1 MKVLIVANPT
11 SAATDYYRTTGPFT
25 RLSQRNPNISLI
37 IEYPQNVKWHHMFA
51 ADVLLFQRPNGDD
64 ILTLIAEAKRMGKKI
79 VLDIDDL
86 LHGLTDANP
95 ASRHFNALNILTA
108 TPMDDTAMVVHQN
121 HDDPNQNV
129 VTPRDMDAVF
139 ANMPKRPMDEYRAFL
154 DPKRWT
160 K

>member
-1 MKVLIVANPT
+1 MNALIVANPT
-11 SAATDYYRTTGPFT
+11 SAATDYYRTTGPFV
-25 RLSQRNPNISLI
+25 RLSQANPKVKLQ

-95 ASRHFNALNILTA
+95 CLAWNALRT
-108 TPMDDTAMVVHQN
+108 
-121 HDDPNQNV
+121 
-129 VTPRDMDAVF
+129 
-139 ANMPKRPMDEYRAFL
+139 
-154 DPKRWT
+154 W
-160 K
+160 